1 MKLKVISGVNITESI
16 KNAIYDIPLDEE
28 CFVVVPDRMTL
39 QIEEMLF
46 SLKNIS
52 ATFNVNV
59 VGLTNLAI
67 KHVGVALNPL
77 SQIEGVM
84 QTKKAI
90 ENSQSQLKYFKNSNM
105 YFCREIYKFISQLS
119 SSGVSPEDMVFRGKR
134 EILKRK
140 FEDVKIIYSEFLN
153 LTSDREDS
161 SKLVD
166 RLAKTVEES
175 KLFENAN
182 FYFIGF
188 DSFTAKH

>member
-119 SSGVSPEDMVFRGKR
+119 
-134 EILKRK
+134 
-140 FEDVKIIYSEFLN
+140 
-153 LTSDREDS
+153 
-161 SKLVD
+161 
-166 RLAKTVEES
+166 
-175 KLFENAN
+175 
-182 FYFIGF
+182 
-188 DSFTAKH
+188 